1 MLNGTLNLYIWPV
14 GGSQCCGAVA
24 GSRGTAN
31 LAGGCMI
38 VDDNILLEKLLQVEV
53 ANKQVMELT
62 KRLAAL
68 NAEISTV
75 QDRISTLA
83 RPRDHIRPGE

>member
-1 MLNGTLNLYIWPV
+1 
-14 GGSQCCGAVA
+14 
-24 GSRGTAN
+24 
-31 LAGGCMI
+31 MI